1 MSDNQLMKSN
11 LPQVQEA
18 EMSFLEHL
26 EELRW
31 HLIRSFAAIAVISVL
46 AFLSKSFVFDTLILS
61 PKSADFLT
69 YKAFCGLSEALQMSD
84 MLCFQPVAFEVINLE
99 MMGQFLIHL
108 KVAVIIGFIL
118 AFPYFFWEMWRFISP
133 GLNKEE
139 AQYSRAIVTASSLL
153 FMAGVSFG
161 YFVLSPFSINFFASY
176 TISPTVTNTIAL
188 ASYISIITTL
198 VLASGIMFELPIVV
212 YFLSKLGL
220 VTPQVMRQHRKH
232 ALVVILLVAA
242 VITPADIASQ
252 ILVSIP
258 VYFLYEI
265 SIFVSA
271 TVAPKGV

>member
-1 MSDNQLMKSN
+1 MKAN

-31 HLIRSFAAIAVISVL
+31 HIIRSFAAIAVISVI
-46 AFLSKSFVFDTLILS
+46 AFLSKSFVFETLILS

-69 YKAFCGLSEALQMSD
+69 YKAFCGLSNFLHLEG
-84 MLCFQPVAFEVINLE
+84 MLCFQPVNFQVINLE

-108 KVAVIIGFIL
+108 KVAVTIGFVL

-133 GLNKEE
+133 GLKAEE
-139 AQYSRAIVTASSLL
+139 AQYSGLIVLSSSLL
-153 FMAGVSFG
+153 FMIGVSFG

-176 TISPTVTNTIAL
+176 SISPTVVNNIAL

-220 VTPQVMRQHRKH
+220 LTPEIMRSHRKH
-232 ALVVILLVAA
+232 AVVVILLVAA
-242 VITPADIASQ
+242 IITPADIASQ

-265 SIFVSA
+265 SILVSA
-271 TVAPKGV
+271 IVAKNMELSH